1 MRIVLNGFSGYMWSY
16 NKSQQFQ
23 NVLLIKYNEIIMPAY
38 FHVLRKKE
46 HCVVQK
52 KTFFSKTQ

>member
-1 MRIVLNGFSGYMWSY
+1 MVLVVICGHIINPSSSRMCFS
-16 NKSQQFQ
+16 FP
-23 NVLLIKYNEIIMPAY
+23 LLIKYNEIIMPAY

>member
-1 MRIVLNGFSGYMWSY
+1 MVLVVSFP
-16 NKSQQFQ
+16 
-23 NVLLIKYNEIIMPAY
+23 LLIKYNEIIMPAY